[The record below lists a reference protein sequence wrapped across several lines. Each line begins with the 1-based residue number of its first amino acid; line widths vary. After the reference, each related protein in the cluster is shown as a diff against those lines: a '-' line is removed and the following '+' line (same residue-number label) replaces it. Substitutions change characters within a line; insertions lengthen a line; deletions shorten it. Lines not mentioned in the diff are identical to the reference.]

1 MKPQTLYATF
11 ASLSQH
17 VLGADAAAVLAAAS
31 LPRAASSNATV
42 TLPGY
47 GSFVGTSINKTISG
61 YDLPTA
67 VDAWLGIDYAAQ
79 PTGAARF
86 AAVGFPA
93 PFDGV
98 KEAAS
103 YGHVC
108 VQDPSA
114 SGAYVQDE
122 ACLNF
127 NVFRTAGVPL
137 DQKLPVLVW
146 IHGGSFI
153 TGSARAFDG
162 AAFVASS
169 EVPMV
174 AVNFHYRLNSLGFL
188 PSSLFAEEGLL
199 NLGLRDQRLFLEF
212 VNEYVASF
220 GGDADR
226 VTLAGRSAGAHSV
239 GIHYFHN
246 YGETEGSP
254 LFNQAYMQSGS
265 VTARAFP
272 PADYPLYQRQF
283 SDFMEYLDCP
293 VDNNTAALA
302 CLRSANITD
311 IRDISTKLWEDSE
324 YNITWPF
331 QPTLG
336 GYLLEK
342 PGSVS
347 GIEGTFHHVPLI
359 TSNVNDEA
367 KYYSPGD
374 LETNE
379 QFLNFLLNISPNM
392 TAEDVSDLNTLYPD
406 PATNASSPYASSPNS
421 TQYDRISA
429 ALSDYMYICAGQE
442 NAYRAAATGNISA
455 VWKARFNVPNGTPAW
470 QGVPHTSDTKY
481 TWDAPDVQYPAVSPV
496 YHGYLASFVTAGD
509 PNAHRY
515 AGTPEWPAYRPAG
528 YGLDAAP
535 ASQLLVD
542 RNGTF
547 VEEDVIRREQCLWW
561 RDPVRAARLNK

>member
-1 MKPQTLYATF
+1 MKLQTLYTTF

-17 VLGADAAAVLAAAS
+17 VLGAEALTAPG
-31 LPRAASSNATV
+31 PRAATSSNSTV

-67 VDAWLGIDYAAQ
+67 VDAWLGMDYAVQ

-86 AAVGFPA
+86 TAVGFA
-93 PFDGV
+93 EPFAGV
-98 KEAAS
+98 KEASS
-103 YGHVC
+103 YGPIC
-108 VQDPSA
+108 LQDPA
-114 SGAYVQDE
+114 TSGAYVQDE

-127 NVFRTAGVPL
+127 NVFRTAGVPM

-146 IHGGSFI
+146 IHGGSFVA
-153 TGSARAFDG
+153 GSSRAFDG

-169 EVPMV
+169 TAPMV

-188 PSSLFAEEGLL
+188 PSTLFADEGLL

-212 VNEYVASF
+212 VTKYAASF
-220 GGDADR
+220 GGDADKI
-226 VTLAGRSAGAHSV
+226 TLAGRSAGAHSV

-246 YGETEGSP
+246 YGETAGNP

-272 PADYPLYQRQF
+272 PAEYPLYQRQF
-283 SDFMEYLDCP
+283 AEFMDYLDCP
-293 VDNNTAALA
+293 TDNNTAALS
-302 CLRSANITD
+302 CLRAANITD
-311 IRDISTKLWEDSE
+311 IKDISTKIWQDSE

-347 GIEGTFHHVPLI
+347 GVEGTFHHVPLI

-374 LETNE
+374 LETNA
-379 QFLNFLLNISPNM
+379 QFLDFLVNISPNM
-392 TAEDVSDLNTLYPD
+392 SADDISDLTTLYPD
-406 PATNASSPYASSPNS
+406 PATDASSPYANSPNS
-421 TQYDRISA
+421 TQYNRISA

-442 NAYRAAATGNISA
+442 NAYRAAATGNVSS
-455 VWKARFNVPNGTPAW
+455 VWKARFNVPNGTPDW
-470 QGVPHTSDTKY
+470 QGIPHTSDTKY
-481 TWDAPDVQYPAVSPV
+481 TWNAPDVEYPSVSPV
-496 YHGYLASFVTAGD
+496 YHGYLSSFVTAGD
-509 PNAHRY
+509 PNTHRHD
-515 AGTPEWPAYRPAG
+515 GTPQWPTYKPAG
-528 YGLDAAP
+528 YGLDSEP

-542 RNGTF
+542 RNGTT
-547 VEEDVIRREQCLWW
+547 VEKDVIRREQCLWW
-561 RDPVRAARLNK
+561 RDVVRAGRLNK